1 MHDIYRLVLGREE
14 PRDAAFPS
22 TSFGCV
28 TGSITLSE
36 SYQMMW
42 YEVSSSLWA
51 LLRSFISAG
60 NCHQVP
66 LPFSLP
72 HSHQLNGLS
81 DTSNQRPVPL
91 VRLKV
96 ISRWSCS
103 PLRLYFLSHQGSI
116 PSTCFIH
123 PECSKTTQVV
133 SEMHKRFVRACLCV
147 CVYSCCFLWFCVIS
161 KDRNATLENK
171 VLHEKEIH
179 KFNFC

>member
-1 MHDIYRLVLGREE
+1 MIFTGWCWSREE
-14 PRDAAFPS
+14 PRDSVFPS

-66 LPFSLP
+66 LTFSLS
-72 HSHQLNGLS
+72 HSHQLDGLS
-81 DTSNQRPVPL
+81 DMSNQRPVPL
-91 VRLKV
+91 VRLKM

-103 PLRLYFLSHQGSI
+103 PPRLYFLSHQGSI
-116 PSTCFIH
+116 LSMFFIH
-123 PECSKTTQVV
+123 PECSETAQVV
-133 SEMHKRFVRACLCV
+133 SEMHKRFVCV
-147 CVYSCCFLWFCVIS
+147 CVCVCVC
-161 KDRNATLENK
+161 AFFPLPL
-171 VLHEKEIH
+171 VLCYFKGQECNLGK
-179 KFNFC
+179 

>member
-1 MHDIYRLVLGREE
+1 MIFTGWCWSREE
-14 PRDAAFPS
+14 PRDSVFPS

-66 LPFSLP
+66 LTFSLS
-72 HSHQLNGLS
+72 HSHQLDGLS
-81 DTSNQRPVPL
+81 DMSNQRPVPL
-91 VRLKV
+91 VRLKM

-116 PSTCFIH
+116 LSMFFIH
-123 PECSKTTQVV
+123 PECSETTQVV
-133 SEMHKRFVRACLCV
+133 SEMHKRFVCV
-147 CVYSCCFLWFCVIS
+147 CVH
-161 KDRNATLENK
+161 
-171 VLHEKEIH
+171 VLSASSSFVLFQRTGMQPWKI
-179 KFNFC
+179 K